1 LIREAI
7 VREFLELAALGDA
20 FPNLQIDAQQ
30 ALEEWWLHHPRARP
44 AAEEIAARR
53 AEPMACRVV
62 GNDVYRLT
70 VPDTLTGSGVRD
82 NPQESRWYWQRLA
95 RTSSR

>member
-30 ALEEWWLHHPRARP
+30 ALEEWWLPHPRARP

-53 AEPMACRVV
+53 A
-62 GNDVYRLT
+62 
-70 VPDTLTGSGVRD
+70 
-82 NPQESRWYWQRLA
+82 SRWPIAWLA
-95 RTSSR
+95 TTSIG